1 MPRELTRLSKT
12 AFTGLDYSNIITD
25 IINLVTDNPNY
36 NANWGDFL
44 SSDAGRMMIE
54 LFAYISDQL
63 ATRIDWVSNEI
74 FIGTATQKNSAIRL
88 LKLLNYNFTLP
99 VAAQVA
105 VDIALTDSD
114 WGDIDKLNSA
124 GFNLTVG
131 YANGDTA
138 WSPYS
143 LTATNL
149 KGATRTFECLDYNS
163 ATNVYN
169 YASSVAVDSQNKT
182 LTFYEGQTAIDTFTA
197 TTDNNPIFTLTS
209 TDIIEN
215 SVLVRLVGDSDSETT
230 LVAVNSF
237 LDPNAQNETYSTGD
251 TIPLPYVMNVAE
263 DDLITIEFG
272 PTSLLSST
280 TRRLSVDQQVRVIYR
295 IGGGADGNI
304 VKNAIPPGTAVTMY
318 VTPIGGSSPVGITPT
333 FVNSAAGTS
342 GADAETSEHA
352 SVYAPLQIRTA
363 NKTVT
368 EEDYEIILS
377 ENTNIITTKS
387 YGGLNMPTDF
397 YDLYGEYIKP
407 LDVWNFLVTTTTGY
421 TALENSEYK
430 DFKWMSYRLE
440 NRFNGIYNF
449 TTGVFN
455 DTATVT
461 AASLKV
467 GDSIMDWFG
476 DTAYNWYAWGGCNF
490 YDGDSEAQISVGDS
504 YWFGINGDSYRIIV
518 GDSDVG
524 SDSTTYN
531 SIKDRM
537 NTVILAAGD
546 SYVVSIAV
554 KGDTGTGDTGDTGPL
569 DFKFVSGDTPGDTM
583 IVLFLAE
590 GGGNAGDTLWAN
602 LPLWGDSF
610 GSYGTEAYGDTFYN
624 FVVVDTTTDFR
635 TAMLNAAT
643 PGGDSFFR
651 LKVSTAGDTAQVFKS
666 IANTIV
672 GDSLW
677 GDSYAATTWRAT
689 GDIAAYFRSNVEIQ
703 DGIDLSSNN
712 RLELGFDG
720 DTVIIIDVADGAV
733 DPEQVRSY
741 EIASNIN
748 KAFYGDSGYGISGAG
763 DTAYGGDSLGL
774 TGVATIEIPTGDTKQ
789 YLLLTSPKS
798 GDSSKVYIRVLGD
811 SDASE
816 TLLGSVVSGDTGDS
830 FTCRGTVGITVIT
843 KVNPDVGDTSITG
856 KLIYEAGTI
865 NFPGGSQTLYI
876 HYLSGDTNTIHVG
889 NYFDDTYTEGTDI
902 EWRDIARRVYNSYYT
917 TDGDSIIDA
926 ALSSFAV
933 KFTNTTVS
941 DMSINVVNDS
951 WGLDQAGAAY
961 ILGDTVI
968 GDTIVV
974 SGLDYSIIVNIDS
987 KGDTIIDITAG
998 DSSGSYSRAT
1008 IIDNINTAIQDA
1020 YEVEGEPYTTSS
1032 YVSYSDPY
1040 LKLTSPTVD
1049 NSSNVKIAFVGD
1061 AGGDTD
1067 ASGYLFGLADSSSQG
1082 IVGDFF
1088 LEYDSVDDI
1097 MQLTRA
1103 TTSGV
1108 PDLNFY
1114 FHFVNDRRSED
1125 HNTSNI
1131 IDEETYRSY
1140 LDDKKIIGINNV
1152 FKPTKFNTFDIT
1164 GTIHYNKAYTESQ
1177 VSSSVES
1184 MLSNNYSLLNSAGN
1198 VQRTHGL
1205 DVYRS
1210 KILDEIQGI
1219 AGVEY
1224 IELSY
1229 FGTDAQGDSTSDNAI
1244 TCRFDEIILLSEK
1257 RYSGGSLIHGP
1268 SFTYTV
1274 YTA

>member
-1 MPRELTRLSKT
+1 MPRELTRLPKT

-25 IINLVTDNPNY
+25 ITNLVIDNPNY

-114 WGDIDKLNSA
+114 WGDTDKLDSA
-124 GFNLTVG
+124 GFNLTIG
-131 YANGDTA
+131 YVNGDTA

-143 LTATNL
+143 LTALDL

-163 ATNVYN
+163 TTNVYN

-209 TDIIEN
+209 TNIIEN

-251 TIPLPYVMNVAE
+251 TIPLPYIMNVAE

-333 FVNSAAGTS
+333 FVNSAAGAS

-377 ENTNIITTKS
+377 ENTNIITSKS

-430 DFKWMSYRLE
+430 DFEWMSYRLE

-490 YDGDSEAQISVGDS
+490 FDADNDAGIAVGDS
-504 YWFGINGDSYRIIV
+504 YWFGINGDSYRIII

-524 SDSTTYN
+524 SDSTTFE

-554 KGDTGTGDTGDTGPL
+554 KGDTGIGDTGDTGSL

-583 IVLFLAE
+583 IVLWLAE
-590 GGGNAGDTLWAN
+590 GG
-602 LPLWGDSF
+602 
-610 GSYGTEAYGDTFYN
+610 
-624 FVVVDTTTDFR
+624 
-635 TAMLNAAT
+635 
-643 PGGDSFFR
+643 
-651 LKVSTAGDTAQVFKS
+651 
-666 IANTIV
+666 
-672 GDSLW
+672 
-677 GDSYAATTWRAT
+677 
-689 GDIAAYFRSNVEIQ
+689 
-703 DGIDLSSNN
+703 
-712 RLELGFDG
+712 
-720 DTVIIIDVADGAV
+720 
-733 DPEQVRSY
+733 
-741 EIASNIN
+741 
-748 KAFYGDSGYGISGAG
+748 
-763 DTAYGGDSLGL
+763 
-774 TGVATIEIPTGDTKQ
+774 
-789 YLLLTSPKS
+789 
-798 GDSSKVYIRVLGD
+798 
-811 SDASE
+811 
-816 TLLGSVVSGDTGDS
+816 
-830 FTCRGTVGITVIT
+830 
-843 KVNPDVGDTSITG
+843 
-856 KLIYEAGTI
+856 
-865 NFPGGSQTLYI
+865 
-876 HYLSGDTNTIHVG
+876 
-889 NYFDDTYTEGTDI
+889 
-902 EWRDIARRVYNSYYT
+902 
-917 TDGDSIIDA
+917 
-926 ALSSFAV
+926 
-933 KFTNTTVS
+933 
-941 DMSINVVNDS
+941 
-951 WGLDQAGAAY
+951 
-961 ILGDTVI
+961 
-968 GDTIVV
+968 
-974 SGLDYSIIVNIDS
+974 
-987 KGDTIIDITAG
+987 
-998 DSSGSYSRAT
+998 
-1008 IIDNINTAIQDA
+1008 
-1020 YEVEGEPYTTSS
+1020 
-1032 YVSYSDPY
+1032 
-1040 LKLTSPTVD
+1040 
-1049 NSSNVKIAFVGD
+1049 
-1061 AGGDTD
+1061 
-1067 ASGYLFGLADSSSQG
+1067 
-1082 IVGDFF
+1082 
-1088 LEYDSVDDI
+1088 
-1097 MQLTRA
+1097 
-1103 TTSGV
+1103 
-1108 PDLNFY
+1108 
-1114 FHFVNDRRSED
+1114 
-1125 HNTSNI
+1125 
-1131 IDEETYRSY
+1131 
-1140 LDDKKIIGINNV
+1140 
-1152 FKPTKFNTFDIT
+1152 
-1164 GTIHYNKAYTESQ
+1164 
-1177 VSSSVES
+1177 
-1184 MLSNNYSLLNSAGN
+1184 
-1198 VQRTHGL
+1198 
-1205 DVYRS
+1205 
-1210 KILDEIQGI
+1210 
-1219 AGVEY
+1219 
-1224 IELSY
+1224 
-1229 FGTDAQGDSTSDNAI
+1229 
-1244 TCRFDEIILLSEK
+1244 
-1257 RYSGGSLIHGP
+1257 
-1268 SFTYTV
+1268 
-1274 YTA
+1274 